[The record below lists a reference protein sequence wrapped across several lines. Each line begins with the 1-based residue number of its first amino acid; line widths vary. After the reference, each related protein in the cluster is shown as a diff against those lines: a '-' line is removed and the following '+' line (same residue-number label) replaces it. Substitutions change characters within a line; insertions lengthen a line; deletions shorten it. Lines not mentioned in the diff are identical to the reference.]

1 MVILQANKQTMIKN
15 ILFDMGGVIFDQDT
29 DKAFRRF
36 AAAGIDTDRYLGKF
50 GQQGFFLD
58 LELGKID
65 EAEFCRRMAEA
76 TGRPEISHD
85 EAAACWQGF
94 YSSTPLYK
102 LHALDELRKKYHL
115 GLLSNTNPFMMELT
129 DSPRFSPERRPIS
142 SYFDS
147 MFLSCEMKLY
157 KPDRAIYEEALRRD
171 GMKAEETLFIDDSLK
186 NVEGARLAGLHG
198 LHVPTNADW
207 RPLLNKYLET
217 E

>member
-1 MVILQANKQTMIKN
+1 MIRN

-36 AAAGIDTDRYLGKF
+36 AAAGIDTDRYMGKY

-65 EAEFCRRMAEA
+65 ETEFCRLMAEA
-76 TGRPEISHD
+76 TGRPVTHD
-85 EAAACWQGF
+85 EAARCWQGF

-102 LHALDELRKKYHL
+102 LHALGELRKSYHL

-129 DSPRFSPERRPIS
+129 DSPRLSSEGRPIS

-147 MFLSCEMKLY
+147 LFLSYEMKLY

-171 GMKAEETLFIDDSLK
+171 NLRPEETLFVDDSIK
-186 NVEGARLAGLHG
+186 NVEGARLAGLHA

-207 RPLLNKYLET
+207 RPLLREALAE
-217 E
+217 